1 MNRIKTHRSRRRLPR
16 RAARLLRRSLLRLL
30 RALLGSVR
38 PSGVLA

>member
-1 MNRIKTHRSRRRLPR
+1 MNTTTALRWRRARRLR
-16 RAARLLRRSLLRLL
+16 RQARRLVLRLL

>member
-1 MNRIKTHRSRRRLPR
+1 MNTTATAPSPR
-16 RAARLLRRSLLRLL
+16 RARRLRRQLRRLVLHLL